1 MMRPTDVVSVF
12 APPLLA
18 TGIEWMVAGGVAAIV
33 YGEPRFTQDLDVVV
47 ALKPAQAGVFAQQF
61 PDSEFYCAPSEVI
74 AEEAEREAFGHFNV
88 LHLNSDARA
97 DIYLAGQDPL
107 ARRGLDTKRSV
118 TLAGLSIPLAAPEYV
133 ILHKLRFRKMG
144 ASERHLRDIRAMLRV
159 LGNDV
164 DTTLLQSDA
173 ASMGLAAQWIE
184 MTQLAE

>member
-1 MMRPTDVVSVF
+1 MRPTDVVSVF

-33 YGEPRFTQDLDVVV
+33 YGEPRFTQVLDVVV
-47 ALKPAQAGVFAQQF
+47 ALKPAQGHIFAQQF
-61 PDSEFYCAPSEVI
+61 PDREFYCAPTEVI
-74 AEEAEREAFGHFNV
+74 AEEAQREAFGHFNV

-107 ARRGLDTKRSV
+107 ARRGLDAKRSV
-118 TLAGLSIPLAAPEYV
+118 TLAGLTIPLAPPEYV
-133 ILHKLRFRKMG
+133 ILHKLRFKKLG

-159 LGNDV
+159 LGDDV
-164 DTTLLQSDA
+164 DVASLQSDA
-173 ASMGLAAQWIE
+173 ESMGYAAQCIE